1 MGNYFWACST
11 GKKGNCP
18 LLRDDNGSPGKPII
32 DPGAP
37 KAPCPTSGC
46 KNMVTL
52 VQSQNNKDFY
62 FWKCADPSHPLRLND
77 NGKPG
82 EEMTFG
88 KKKSQ
93 SRDSG
98 ENGQ

>member
-1 MGNYFWACST
+1 
-11 GKKGNCP
+11 
-18 LLRDDNGSPGKPII
+18 
-32 DPGAP
+32 
-37 KAPCPTSGC
+37 
-46 KNMVTL
+46 MVTL